1 MDRKRIYI
9 ASIVLFTIS
18 FSQNTKT
25 LPNNVFANIRFV
37 VAVPQGDFSDN
48 VTNNGYGFDG
58 DIGWYVYNGPIAL
71 GINIAGAQ
79 YGKSKRQIPYSY
91 FSSLVTL
98 TETTSSD
105 IFIINP
111 FIQPTLRFGDFSFYA
126 KIFGGYQSLST
137 DTKILNEDQENNYN
151 DDDDDDQ
158 PEYIAKSNVATD
170 GSFNYGAGLGLRFP
184 VYRGGENGPIYAS
197 LELKW
202 SQGGEA
208 EYLNPNKE
216 GSIVLS
222 DPSDGPVTTTLYPDK
237 SKTDLF
243 NISIGI
249 GF

>member
-1 MDRKRIYI
+1 MVRKYMYI

-18 FSQNTKT
+18 FGQNANK
-25 LPNNVFANIRFV
+25 LPDNVFANIRFV
-37 VAVPQGDFSDN
+37 VAVPQGEFSDN

-58 DIGWYVYNGPIAL
+58 DIGYYVYNGPIAL

-79 YGKSKRQIPYSY
+79 YGNSKRQIPYSY

-98 TETTSSD
+98 TETTQSD

-111 FIQPTLRFGDFSFYA
+111 YIQPTLRLGDFSFYA

-137 DTKILNEDQENNYN
+137 DTKILNDDQVNNSN
-151 DDDDDDQ
+151 NDDDDQ
-158 PEYIAKSNVATD
+158 PEYIAKSNVSTD
-170 GSFNYGAGLGLRFP
+170 GSFNYGAGIGLRFP
-184 VYRGGENGPIYAS
+184 VYRGGENGPIFAS

-222 DPSDGPVTTTLYPDK
+222 DPSDGPVTTMLYPDK